1 MQEVLIQ
8 HALPI
13 RAARSIRS
21 TVLQSSLASLRARGH
36 FAAWNA
42 VMDPL
47 HRTAVV
53 ESLAPSWMPIEIA
66 VAHYQAC
73 EAIGLPLSEQ
83 VAMGEA
89 VGDRIQG
96 TFLATLM
103 KSARASGLSPLIL
116 FKQFD
121 RLFGRLF
128 EGGSIQLT
136 QTGPKDLEVEIAGL
150 PLSRF
155 PYFRTAFTGVTRAG
169 FVFSG
174 VRSNYVKQHS
184 HNAQSQSFVLRAAW
198 V

>member
-1 MQEVLIQ
+1 MNELLIK
-8 HALPI
+8 HAQPL
-13 RAARSIRS
+13 RAATSIRS
-21 TVLQSSLASLRARGH
+21 TVLQSSLASLRSRGH
-36 FAAWNA
+36 FDAWSRA
-42 VMDPL
+42 MDPI
-47 HRTAVV
+47 HRTAVA

-66 VAHYQAC
+66 LAHYQAC
-73 EAIGLPLSEQ
+73 EAINLPLSEQ

-121 RLFGRLF
+121 RLYGRLF

-150 PLSRF
+150 PLSRYA
-155 PYFRTAFTGVTRAG
+155 YFRTAFTGVVRAG

-184 HNAQSQSFVLRAAW
+184 YNAKTESFVLRAAW